1 VGRMT
6 ETSARLAVHGC
17 AAALIAIAAVSP
29 GCGSSDDS
37 DGDGGGDSASDECY
51 VAFAADFQ
59 SYKSWQH
66 YHLTAPFSLE
76 PAAGSP
82 GRPDGGVNLVHMSGP
97 RDVYINR
104 CPPAGATEF
113 PVGTIIVKEIALA
126 SLPPGSPPAV
136 FAQVK
141 RGCGFNSAGASGWEW
156 FDLLTPDNGGGAGP
170 VTIIWN
176 GLTPPQ
182 SQSYGGDPT
191 ECNTCH
197 AAMGA
202 DNDSIITSALNL
214 KDLASGVS
222 QCKEP

>member
-6 ETSARLAVHGC
+6 ETGARLAVHGC

-37 DGDGGGDSASDECY
+37 DGDGGDSASDECY

-59 SYKSWQH
+59 NYKSWQH
-66 YHLTAPFSLE
+66 YHLDAPFAL
-76 PAAGSP
+76 A
-82 GRPDGGVNLVHMSGP
+82 PDGGMNLVHTSGP

-141 RGCGFNSAGASGWEW
+141 RGCGYNSGGAAGWEW
-156 FDLLTPDNGGGAGP
+156 FDLLTEDNGGTPGTA
-170 VTIIWN
+170 TIIWN
-176 GLTPPQ
+176 GLTPPA

-197 AAMGA
+197 SAMGA

-214 KDLASGVS
+214 KDLASGMS